1 MLKITSNGKQSRD
14 LLIVINTKS
23 LQCEDDILHWVLSR
37 LPRHHPS
44 VYNYASRSLAPY
56 CGRKYNYNVVCGTSS
71 IKQDDT
77 VEHNVYIAIH
87 LERYG
92 NYEGSTLECLA
103 RSSGGILVD
112 DSSFE
117 SNIRPPLPAN
127 VVMRCLSINCC
138 GKPWL
143 ARMLQSRWPLADET
157 ISLIVYYIEPELV
170 RDKVLSIGVSA
181 VTSSYMAHTW
191 RDITHSRG
199 GRLPATNIMHNND
212 NDGAEYE
219 DSCMFS
225 LGVYRDEPDMDYEDP
240 LFKLDWRDDVAC
252 HMHPAT
258 SKEESIRMFPVEL
271 ESCRMYQWHPKSART
286 RHEFDWSPVCFT
298 GEAWDEFNFRMKS
311 MEEELSTV

>member
-23 LQCEDDILHWVLSR
+23 LQCDDIVDWVLSR

-44 VYNYASRSLAPY
+44 VYNYASRKGFYPH
-56 CGRKYNYNVVCGTSS
+56 CKRMYNYNVVCGTSS

-87 LERYG
+87 LERYD

-199 GRLPATNIMHNND
+199 GRL
-212 NDGAEYE
+212 
-219 DSCMFS
+219 
-225 LGVYRDEPDMDYEDP
+225 GVYSDEPDMDYEDP
-240 LFKLDWRDDVAC
+240 LFKLDW
-252 HMHPAT
+252 
-258 SKEESIRMFPVEL
+258 
-271 ESCRMYQWHPKSART
+271 
-286 RHEFDWSPVCFT
+286 HEFYYSPVRFT
-298 GEAWDEFNFRMKS
+298 GEAWEEFNLRMKS
-311 MEEELSTV
+311 IEEDVSTV